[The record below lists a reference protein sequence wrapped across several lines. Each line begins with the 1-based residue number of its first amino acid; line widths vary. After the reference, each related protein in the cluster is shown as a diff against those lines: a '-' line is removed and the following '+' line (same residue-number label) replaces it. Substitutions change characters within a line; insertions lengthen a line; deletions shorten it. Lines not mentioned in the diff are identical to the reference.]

1 MSERDHQRPLGL
13 SGRIAR
19 AFLDS
24 PLTPLI
30 ALVSLLLGVFAV
42 IVTPKEEEPQINV
55 TMANVLIAFPGASSE
70 DVHNL
75 VTVPAEQVLSQMTGV
90 EHIYSVT
97 RPGQAVLTVQF
108 KVGEPRIDSLVKLYD
123 TLMSNRDWLPANLG
137 VLDPLV
143 KPKGIDDVP
152 IVTLTLHSRRDDAT
166 SAGLQKIAHELEIE
180 LKRVPGAREVAT
192 LGGPD
197 DVIRVTLDPERMNAH
212 RVTAADVERALSSAN
227 ASTPVGQLTAA
238 NRTIEVRTGQFLA
251 SARDVEQV
259 VVSVVQR
266 RPVTV
271 ADIARV
277 GDGADV
283 PSRYVW
289 HGVRQVEQGA
299 GFSERP
305 AVTMQVS
312 KKPGENASTVAD
324 AVIERVARLRGQ
336 LIPDDVQVTVTRN
349 YGATASDKASQLIRK
364 LIFATLSVIALV
376 WAALGRREALIVGVA
391 VVLTLAATL
400 AASWAW
406 GFTLNRV
413 SLFALI
419 FSIGILV
426 DDAIV
431 VVENIHRRSQIEHL
445 PLRQLIPRAV
455 DEVGGPTILAT
466 LTVMAALL
474 PMAFVSG
481 LMGPYMAPIPINSSM
496 GMLLSLAIAFIVTPW
511 MALRWLG
518 HAQTTPG
525 PDRLGRRLAD
535 FFTRVMTPF
544 LGGAAGRSNRLRLA
558 GGVGLAI
565 LASIALVPMGLVVM
579 KMLPFDNKSEFQ
591 VVVDL
596 PTGTPVETTD
606 AVLREMAAEL
616 ATVPEVVNYQIYT
629 GLAAPINFNGLVR
642 QYYLRGGGEVGD
654 IQVNLA
660 DRGDRNRK
668 SHEIAQSVRPALE
681 AVAQRHGA
689 EVKVVEVPPGPPV
702 LSPIV
707 AEIYGP
713 DYEAQ
718 MRLAKQL
725 RKQFEKTP
733 DITAIDDTVLDP
745 AERIV
750 LQLDVAKAAQF
761 GIAAADVTR
770 IAQLALGPADV
781 APLHDASS
789 KYVRQVRIGIADGEK
804 GSLDALLKMK
814 VRGRD
819 EQGVA
824 NEIALA
830 ELVRPIVLPRERVI
844 HRKDLLPVVYVVAD
858 VAGGSGKTDS
868 PLYGMLDLRRN
879 LGSVVPAVELALN
892 EYWIRPPSDRFS
904 AFGLKW
910 DGEWQITYETFR
922 DMGIAYAVGLVLI
935 YLLVVAQFRSYL
947 TPLVIMAPIPL
958 TIIGVLPG
966 HALLGA
972 QFTATSMIGMI
983 ALAGIIVRNSILLV
997 DFIHQ
1002 QLDAGV
1008 SLEQAT
1014 IDAAAARS
1022 KPIVLTALAAML
1034 GATFIL
1040 DDPIFNGLAISLLF
1054 GILVSTAL
1062 TLIVI
1067 PVLYY
1072 AVGRRRPGT
1081 ASVQPLVISQ
1091 EIP

>member
-1 MSERDHQRPLGL
+1 
-13 SGRIAR
+13 
-19 AFLDS
+19 
-24 PLTPLI
+24 
-30 ALVSLLLGVFAV
+30 VV
-42 IVTPKEEEPQINV
+42 VTPTEEEPQINV

-75 VTVPAEQVLSQMTGV
+75 VTVPAEQVLSQMTGI
-90 EHIYSVT
+90 EHVYSVT
-97 RPGQAVLTVQF
+97 RPGQAILTVQF
-108 KVGEPRIDSLVKLYD
+108 KVGQPRIDSLVKLYD

-137 VLDPLV
+137 VLEPIV

-152 IVTLTLHSRRDDAT
+152 IVTLTLHSRRHDAT
-166 SAGLQKIAHELEIE
+166 AAGLQKVAHELEIE
-180 LKRVPGAREVAT
+180 IKRVAGTREVTT

-197 DVIRVTLDPERMNAH
+197 EVIRITLDPERMNAH
-212 RVTAADVERALSSAN
+212 RITAADVERALKGAN
-227 ASTPVGQLTAA
+227 ASTPVGQLTAS
-238 NRTIEVRTGQFLA
+238 NRTLEVRTGQFLA
-251 SARDVEQV
+251 NSRDVEQV
-259 VVSVVQR
+259 VVGVHAQ

-277 GDGADV
+277 SDGADT
-283 PSRYVW
+283 PTRFVW
-289 HGVRQVEQGA
+289 HGELQPAEKGA
-299 GFSERP
+299 PRAFAERP

-312 KKPGENASTVAD
+312 KKPGENAATVAA
-324 AVIERVARLRGQ
+324 AVMQRVERLQGQ
-336 LIPDDVQVTVTRN
+336 LIPAEVQVVVTRN
-349 YGATASDKASQLIRK
+349 YGVTASDKANQLIKK

-376 WAALGRREALIVGVA
+376 WAALGRREAFIVGAA
-391 VVLTLAATL
+391 VVLTLATTL

-431 VVENIHRRSQIEHL
+431 VVENIHRRAHIDRLSML
-445 PLRQLIPRAV
+445 QLIPRAV

-466 LTVMAALL
+466 LTVIAALL

-511 MALRWLG
+511 LALRWLS
-518 HAQTTPG
+518 HANQEAPA
-525 PDRLGRRLAD
+525 PDKLGRHLAR
-535 FFTRVMTPF
+535 FFTRVITPF
-544 LGGAAGRSNRLRLA
+544 LGREA
-558 GGVGLAI
+558 GGRNRIKLASGIALAI
-565 LASIALVPMGLVVM
+565 AASVALVPAGLVVL

-591 VVVDL
+591 VVVDM
-596 PTGTPVETTD
+596 PTGTAVETTN
-606 AVLREMAAEL
+606 AVLRKMTAEI
-616 ATVPEVVNYQIYT
+616 ARVPEVVNYQAYA

-642 QYYLRGGGEVGD
+642 QYYLRSGGEIGD

-660 DRGDRNRK
+660 DRSERKRK
-668 SHEIAQSVRPALE
+668 SHEIAQAVRPALE
-681 AVAQRHGA
+681 AVARSHGA
-689 EVKVVEVPPGPPV
+689 EVKVIEVPPGPPV

-718 MRLAKQL
+718 MRLAKQV
-725 RKQFEKTP
+725 RAVFEKTP
-733 DITAIDDTVLDP
+733 DITAVDDTVLDP
-745 AERIV
+745 AERVV

-761 GIAAADVTR
+761 GINATEVTR

-781 APLHDASS
+781 APVHDASS
-789 KYVRQVRIGIADGEK
+789 KYAKQVRIGIAESEK

-819 EQGVA
+819 EQGA
-824 NEIALA
+824 DYEIALA

-844 HRKDLLPVVYVVAD
+844 HRKDLQPVVYVLGD
-858 VAGGSGKTDS
+858 VAGGPGKTDS
-868 PLYGMLDLRRN
+868 PLYGMLDLRKDIRSISAP
-879 LGSVVPAVELALN
+879 GALPLV

-904 AFGLKW
+904 EFGLKW

-922 DMGIAYAVGLVLI
+922 DMGIAYGVGLVLI
-935 YLLVVAQFRSYL
+935 YLLVVAQFRSYV

-997 DFIHQ
+997 DFIELQ
-1002 QLDAGV
+1002 VARGV
-1008 SLEQAT
+1008 AFKQAVVES
-1014 IDAAAARS
+1014 AAVRAQ
-1022 KPIVLTALAAML
+1022 PIALTALAAMI

-1040 DDPIFNGLAISLLF
+1040 DDPIFNGLAVSLIF
-1054 GILVSTAL
+1054 GILVSTLL
-1062 TLIVI
+1062 TLVVI

-1072 AVGRRRPGT
+1072 AAYRRRFEQRLEATP
-1081 ASVQPLVISQ
+1081 A
-1091 EIP
+1091 